1 MYIIALYCVQFYGE
15 SLYCSTES
23 AFLLLMVCSQH
34 IDLCHLQKELSVLKD
49 LFTSHASGT
58 AAPRPA
64 PAGDLLDIRPSL
76 TDEVSSAIM
85 G

>member
-1 MYIIALYCVQFYGE
+1 MVNLSIVQQI
-15 SLYCSTES
+15 S
-23 AFLLLMVCSQH
+23 AFLLLIVCSQH